1 MLTIG
6 LTGGIG
12 SGKSTVADLFAKLG
26 VEIID
31 TDLLAR
37 QVVEPGTKA
46 LAEIA
51 SHFGIDVLN
60 PDNSLN
66 RKTLGEKV
74 FNHLDEKKWL
84 ENLLHPLINE
94 AVIAAKKSVKS
105 PYCIV
110 VIPLLIE
117 TLPNPTIDRILVV
130 DAPRELQLNRT
141 QARDQRSAS
150 EINAIIATQATPEQR
165 LTAAD
170 DIITNDQGLIE
181 LSEAVTKMHRYY
193 LELSDNKTLA

>member
-1 MLTIG
+1 MLTVG

-12 SGKSTVADLFAKLG
+12 SGKSTVAALFSQLG
-26 VEIID
+26 VDIID

-37 QVVEPGTKA
+37 QVVEPGTPA
-46 LAEIA
+46 LKEIV
-51 SHFGIDVLN
+51 SHFGEEVLN
-60 PDNSLN
+60 SDNSLN
-66 RKTLGEKV
+66 RKMLGEKV
-74 FNHLDEKKWL
+74 FNHPEEKKWL

-94 AVIAAKKSVKS
+94 AVIAAKTKVKS

-141 QARDQRSAS
+141 NARDHRSAS
-150 EINAIIATQATPEQR
+150 EINAIINTQATPEAR
-165 LTAAD
+165 RAAAD
-170 DIITNDQGLIE
+170 DLIINDRGLID
-181 LSEAVTKMHRYY
+181 LAEAVTKLHHYY
-193 LELSDNKTLA
+193 LELSGS